1 MDKYRKI
8 LRQVLNEELSKK
20 EVEDIVSNE
29 LDRKFKSR
37 DFERLINSITAD
49 AMSEFFDRLWMK
61 KQFIKDCIKN

>member
-1 MDKYRKI
+1 MDKYKRI
-8 LRQVLNEELSKK
+8 LRQVLNEELTKK

>member
-1 MDKYRKI
+1 MDKYRRI
-8 LRQVLNEELSKK
+8 LRQVINEELSKK

-29 LDRKFKSR
+29 LDRKFKTR

>member
-1 MDKYRKI
+1 MDNYRRI

>member
-1 MDKYRKI
+1 MDKYRRI
-8 LRQVLNEELSKK
+8 LRQVINEELSKK

>member
-1 MDKYRKI
+1 MDKYRRI
-8 LRQVLNEELSKK
+8 LKQVLNEELSKK

>member
-1 MDKYRKI
+1 MDKYRRI

>member
-1 MDKYRKI
+1 MDKYRRI

-29 LDRKFKSR
+29 LDRKFKTR

>member
-1 MDKYRKI
+1 MDKYRRI

-29 LDRKFKSR
+29 LDKKFKSR

>member
-1 MDKYRKI
+1 MDKYRRI
-8 LRQVLNEELSKK
+8 LRQVLNEELTKK

>member
-1 MDKYRKI
+1 MDKYRRI

-20 EVEDIVSNE
+20 EVEDIVSDE